1 MAVIYA
7 LTCIV
12 TNKSYVGCT
21 KGKPAK
27 RFREHRCLLNAKQHS
42 CKEMQSDWNS
52 HGNEGFRLD
61 VLQDLGAN
69 ASLER
74 KRNSELSWMD
84 KLAEAGRL
92 YDQSRISFAPT
103 PEATAKG
110 IEASRHVAGNRWTP
124 EANRMRSEAQKGIPK
139 GHGAKISATK
149 QARKAALLAG

>member
-7 LTCIV
+7 LTCIA
-12 TNKSYVGCT
+12 TNKSYIGCT

-42 CKEMQSDWNS
+42 CKEMQTDWDAF
-52 HGNEGFRLD
+52 GNEGFRLEI
-61 VLQDLGAN
+61 LQDLGDN
-69 ASLER
+69 PSVGR
-74 KRNSELSWMD
+74 KRNCELSWMD
-84 KLAEAGRL
+84 RLDAEGRL

-110 IEASRHVAGNRWTP
+110 VEASRHVPGNRWTA
-124 EANRMRSEAQKGIPK
+124 EANRKRSEAQKGIPK

-149 QARKAALLAG
+149 QARKAALLAR